1 MSVECINM
9 SLCKIV
15 ANLLIKIFI
24 CNHYILKYACK
35 YGCRYFLRQRKDVQ
49 FSNGL
54 HIFPYSM
61 FLSDSACVGSLL
73 LSKAVS

>member
-49 FSNGL
+49 SITEL

-61 FLSDSACVGSLL
+61 FLSDSACVRILI
-73 LSKAVS
+73 AV